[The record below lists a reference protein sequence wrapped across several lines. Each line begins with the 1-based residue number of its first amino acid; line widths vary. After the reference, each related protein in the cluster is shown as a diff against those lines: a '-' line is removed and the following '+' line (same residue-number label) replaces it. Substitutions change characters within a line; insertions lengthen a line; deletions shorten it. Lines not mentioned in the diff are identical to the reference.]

1 MDEIQNVQAEIDRAS
16 AREKEAN
23 LAIKFASER
32 GRITDWSFI
41 VKGVVWLFTFF
52 QLVLQSCTS
61 LSEECDLMKIASQIF
76 RSCLLLFRFSACCRI
91 LFRRRAAVRLHRP
104 RRVASLK
111 KTCFVRCRIV

>member
-16 AREKEAN
+16 AREKEVN

-61 LSEECDLMKIASQIF
+61 LSEECMKIASQIF
-76 RSCLLLFRFSACCRI
+76 RSCLLLYRFSACCRI

-104 RRVASLK
+104 RRVASLN
-111 KTCFVRCRIV
+111 KTLLR